1 MVGELYSPPV
11 PRRRVDRATWEREI
25 RPVVARLAAC
35 DEQVA
40 DTALGALRK
49 VLPSYRDVGD
59 PTLRASG
66 LRNSAFVRKTL
77 TARRLPSEGEL
88 AEAAVAGAERAE
100 QGVSVSDMLS
110 AHRLSMHQIREFLTE
125 AATAAGCSPAVTL
138 EMVQL
143 VWALADAVGVRLAT
157 VHRDA
162 EIEIARHGERQRA
175 EFLRGLV
182 FGSVAPAEIRRLG
195 PAYHLTPD
203 LRYVALRG
211 RPAPGTTPE
220 QLVRAL
226 RGSIRAGGQ
235 HGFIDVLEGD
245 VVGVAP
251 RPPALDGCA
260 GIVGVG
266 PPADLTA
273 IEPSYAT
280 ASRVLEVAERFGLPG
295 VYRLE
300 DLSLRV
306 AVAAEDEL
314 GELLVR
320 RYLRPLEK
328 LGVRAAAVLE
338 TVAAFIEHGLS
349 VKATAEALDVHQNT
363 VRYRLGRFEELTGAS
378 LERPVTAFE
387 VWWAMQRDWLMSG
400 RATMG
405 GPAGSGL

>member
-1 MVGELYSPPV
+1 MVGDLYSPPA
-11 PRRRVDRATWEREI
+11 PKRRVDRATWDREI
-25 RPVVARLAAC
+25 RPVVERLAAC
-35 DEQVA
+35 DDQVA
-40 DTALGALRK
+40 GAALATLRI
-49 VLPSYRDVGD
+49 VLPSDRHVSDEA
-59 PTLRASG
+59 LRASAR
-66 LRNSAFVRKTL
+66 RNSASTRQTL
-77 TARRLPSEGEL
+77 TARRLPSDREL
-88 AEAAVAGAERAE
+88 ADAAIAAAERAD
-100 QGVSVSDMLS
+100 QGVFVQDVLT
-110 AHRLSMHQIREFLTE
+110 AYRLSIHQIREFLTE
-125 AATAAGCSPAVTL
+125 AAVAAGCSPAVTL

-143 VWALADAVGVRLAT
+143 LWALADAVSVRLAT

-211 RPAPGTTPE
+211 RPAAGATAAD
-220 QLVRAL
+220 LVRAITA
-226 RGSIRAGGQ
+226 GSRAIG
-235 HGFIDVLEGD
+235 HHAFVDVLDGD

-251 RPPALDGCA
+251 RAPALVDCPGV
-260 GIVGVG
+260 VGAG

-273 IEPSYAT
+273 IEPSFAT
-280 ASRVLEVAERFGLPG
+280 ASRVLEVAERFGRAG
-295 VYRLE
+295 VFRLE

-314 GELLVR
+314 GELLVG

-328 LGVRAAAVLE
+328 LGAKSGAVLE

-363 VRYRLGRFEELTGAS
+363 VRYRLGRFEELTGAV
-378 LERPVTAFE
+378 LERPIIAFE
-387 VWWAMQRDWLMSG
+387 VWWAMRRDFLAPRSDG
-400 RATMG
+400 
-405 GPAGSGL
+405 

>member
-1 MVGELYSPPV
+1 MVGDLYSPPA
-11 PRRRVDRATWEREI
+11 PRRRVDRATWDREI
-25 RPVVARLAAC
+25 RPVVARLEAA

-40 DTALGALRK
+40 TTALGALRK
-49 VLPSYRDVGD
+49 VLPSYRDVSD
-59 PTLRASG
+59 EALKASA
-66 LRNSAFVRKTL
+66 LRNSASARKTL
-77 TARRLPSEGEL
+77 LARRLPGDAEL
-88 AEAAVAGAERAE
+88 AEAAVAAGERAD
-100 QGVSVSDMLS
+100 QGVYVQDVLT
-110 AHRLSMHQIREFLTE
+110 AYRLSIHQIREFLTE
-125 AATAAGCSPAVTL
+125 AATAAGCAPAVTL

-143 VWALADAVGVRLAT
+143 LWALADAVGVRLAT

-211 RPAPGTTPE
+211 RPAPGTSPE
-220 QLVRAL
+220 QLVRA
-226 RGSIRAGGQ
+226 ITAAVRAGGQ
-235 HGFIDVLEGD
+235 HGFVDILEGD

-251 RPPALDGCA
+251 RAPELDGFP
-260 GIVGVG
+260 GTVGVG
-266 PPADLTA
+266 PPADLSG
-273 IEPSYAT
+273 IEPSFAT
-280 ASRVLEVAERFGLPG
+280 ASRVLEVAERFGIPG

-328 LGVRAAAVLE
+328 LGVRAPAVLE

-387 VWWAMQRDWLMSG
+387 VWWAMQRDWL
-400 RATMG
+400 TQHG
-405 GPAGSGL
+405 GANL